1 MENNSDGAWSGVWNR
16 DELAGNGT
24 IALRAWVAAPGY
36 VTTAITQTFPADAQ
50 SEYASRLFGA
60 TSSPWQTFDSLAL
73 AQAALQVPLY
83 RPTWLPA
90 NTTPDVIQ
98 VKSEDM
104 GDGRQS
110 DIIQSYRLPGGGRL
124 RLTQMVTTISYTYGR
139 QGRVREFPEV
149 RWVTV
154 GQVAGVLVQRSGWW
168 ILDWEI
174 GEVGFELQAPASAI
188 SLEDLVAIAAGVK
201 P

>member
-1 MENNSDGAWSGVWNR
+1 MNLQR
-16 DELAGNGT
+16 NGP

-36 VTTAITQTFPADAQ
+36 VTAAVTQTFPAAHKPSMPPPVWSHVQ
-50 SEYASRLFGA
+50 
-60 TSSPWQTFDSLAL
+60 PWQTFDSLAL

-154 GQVAGVLVQRSGWW
+154 GQVAGVSSSDLAGGYW
-168 ILDWEI
+168 IGKSER
-174 GEVGFELQAPASAI
+174 
-188 SLEDLVAIAAGVK
+188 
-201 P
+201 